1 MSGKVSVVIPAHN
14 EATVIAS
21 ILGRLLETDP
31 EGRLELVVAANGC
44 TDDTASVARSVS
56 RRIRVVEV
64 SEASK
69 IAALNAGDAAA
80 TSFPRVYLDADVTVT
95 GETLLALAD
104 ALVDPPSIGAPRLVV
119 DVSGASI
126 WVRWQ
131 YRVWELT
138 DYRTS
143 NMVGSGL
150 YAMSEAG
157 RARFDSFPSVI
168 SDDGYALR
176 LFAAAE
182 RVSLGDRTFTNR
194 APRTLR
200 AFIRRQARIY
210 AGNDQL
216 AIAYPELANE
226 SAAGSGSALLRR
238 IARRPSLWLPALV
251 YFAAR
256 IIARR
261 RATRVR
267 GDWTAQAW
275 NRDESTRTG

>member
-1 MSGKVSVVIPAHN
+1 MPGTVSVVIPAHN
-14 EATVIAS
+14 EATVIAG
-21 ILGRLLETDP
+21 ILHRLLDTDP
-31 EGRLELVVAANGC
+31 QGRLELVVAANGC
-44 TDDTASVARSVS
+44 TDDTATVARSVS
-56 RRIRVVEV
+56 PRIRVVEV

-80 TSFPRVYLDADVTVT
+80 TSFPRVYLDADVAVT

-104 ALVDPPSIGAPRLVV
+104 ALVDPPSIGAPRLEV
-119 DVSGASI
+119 DVRGASI

-138 DYRTS
+138 DYRTT

-150 YAMSEAG
+150 YAMSAAG
-157 RARFDSFPSVI
+157 RARFDAFPAVI

-182 RVSLGDRTFTNR
+182 RVSLDGRTFTIR

-216 AIAYPELANE
+216 ATAYPELPNE
-226 SAAGSGSALLRR
+226 SAAGSSSALVRR
-238 IARRPSLWLPALV
+238 IARRPSLWLPAV
-251 YFAAR
+251 PYFAAR